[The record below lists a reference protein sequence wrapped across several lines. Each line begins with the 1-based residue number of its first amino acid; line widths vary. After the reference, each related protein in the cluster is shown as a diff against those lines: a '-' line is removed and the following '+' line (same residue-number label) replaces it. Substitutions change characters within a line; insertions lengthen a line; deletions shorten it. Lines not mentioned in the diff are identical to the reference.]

1 MRVEVDRGACAGHG
15 QCSATAPNVYELDDE
30 GFCLP
35 VGSVAERDED
45 DAQAGAA
52 ACPERAIRTVP

>member
-1 MRVEVDRGACAGHG
+1 MRLDVDRESCVGHG
-15 QCSATAPNVYELDDE
+15 QCSATAPSVYELDGD

-35 VGSVAERDED
+35 VVAVPPGGED

-52 ACPERAIRTVP
+52 ACPERAIVVSG